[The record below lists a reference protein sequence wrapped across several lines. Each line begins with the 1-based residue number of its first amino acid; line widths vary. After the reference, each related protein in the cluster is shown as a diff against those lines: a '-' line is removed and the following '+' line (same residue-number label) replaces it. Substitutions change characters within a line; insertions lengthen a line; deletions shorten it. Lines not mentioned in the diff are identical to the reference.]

1 MARMSRPL
9 TTGPLE
15 GPSGRTSATAPQLD
29 GGTVAVPRLELC
41 VEREAGQPTS
51 KSVVLDG
58 EFFRI
63 GSHPVNNLVINDR
76 LVSRFHCSL
85 TRSATGFRLS
95 DTGSLNGTRVGGVRV
110 RDADLPLP
118 ECSIEIGDS
127 LVRVRDLGSGGEV
140 GVSAALSLGALYGIS
155 VPMRRLFDLIKRVAK
170 SSSDVLVEGESGT
183 GKELVARAIH
193 DLSARAKG
201 PFRAINCAALPPNLL
216 ESELFGHVRG
226 SFTGA
231 VRDDPGIF
239 RAADGGTLFLDEVA
253 EMPLEVQAK
262 LLRVLETKTVI
273 PVGGRESIPVDVRIV
288 AATHTALRRAVED
301 GAFRADLM
309 YRLRVVPVFLPPLRD
324 RKGDVLLLL
333 EKLIEDLNKAEG
345 RQILH
350 VSAGARSVLTRYA
363 WPGNVRE
370 LRNVLEYAYVIG
382 DGPVLVEADLP
393 PELVDPDAKAYDDE
407 VVANL
412 GETPAPSEEPAEVA
426 RIRRALER
434 AGGNRERAARMLG
447 MSRVTLWRRLKQYG
461 IETDETESAPEG

>member
-1 MARMSRPL
+1 MAKRPETAAGEPL
-9 TTGPLE
+9 DLALEALEDLGGPTMLLDAAL
-15 GPSGRTSATAPQLD
+15 RVVATSPRADAVLGEHVRAGTPATAVLC
-29 GGTVAVPRLELC
+29 GGA
-41 VEREAGQPTS
+41 VERPIAEALGAGKAVT
-51 KSVVLDG
+51 G
-58 EFFRI
+58 
-63 GSHPVNNLVINDR
+63 
-76 LVSRFHCSL
+76 LVSRPGPDGHEHVL
-85 TRSATGFRLS
+85 
-95 DTGSLNGTRVGGVRV
+95 RV
-110 RDADLPLP
+110 RAAPIERDGGRAGWVLLLDEAQREDDASAPTLFHGMWTRDPKMRRVFDVLGKAARRDA
-118 ECSIEIGDS
+118 SV
-127 LVRVRDLGSGGEV
+127 LVRGET
-140 GVSAALSLGALYGIS
+140 
-155 VPMRRLFDLIKRVAK
+155 
-170 SSSDVLVEGESGT
+170 GT